1 MRWQASTKTQAYF
14 IKLYDL
20 EKELGS
26 KTEPSANTSRH
37 SIHSVQRVLGLL
49 SEHVQQELCWVTALA
64 TLPALP

>member
-1 MRWQASTKTQAYF
+1 MRWQARIKTQAYF

-26 KTEPSANTSRH
+26 KTEPSANTSKH
-37 SIHSVQRVLGLL
+37 SIHSVQRVSRIL

>member
-37 SIHSVQRVLGLL
+37 SIHSVQRVSGLL